1 MEKNL
6 PTHIAIIPDGNRR
19 WARSKNLPSFEG
31 HRRGFDAMFKLLK
44 HSKKLGIK
52 CFTLWMFST
61 ENWKRDKDEVNY
73 LMDLAIKRVTSLGKD
88 LIKEKIRFIHLG
100 RKDRIPTKLAQALT
114 QLENSTKDFKEF
126 TLNIALDY
134 GGRDDIVTMVKNVV
148 KQQLSESEITE
159 QLISDNLYTKY
170 SPDPDLIIRTSGEQ
184 RLSGFMPWQAVYSEL
199 YFADFHC
206 PEFTPSRLDT
216 ILATYANR
224 DRRFGGNS
232 K

>member
-1 MEKNL
+1 MESNI

-19 WARSKNLPSFEG
+19 WARSKNLPTFEG
-31 HRRGFDAMFKLLK
+31 HRQGFNAMFKLLK

-61 ENWKRDKDEVNY
+61 ENWKRDTTEINY
-73 LMDLAIKRVTSLGKD
+73 LMDLAIRRVSSIGKD

-100 RKDRIPTKLAQALT
+100 RKDRIPVKLAKALT
-114 QLENSTKDFKEF
+114 DLENTTKDFTEF

-134 GGRDDIVTMVKNVV
+134 GGRDEIVTMVKNIV
-148 KQQLSESEITE
+148 KQGIKETEITADTISQ
-159 QLISDNLYTKY
+159 QLFTQL

-199 YFADFHC
+199 YFAEFHC

>member
-19 WARSKNLPSFEG
+19 WARSKGLPSFEG

-100 RKDRIPTKLAQALT
+100 RKDRIPTKLAEALT
-114 QLENSTKDFKEF
+114 QLENATKDFTEF

-159 QLISDNLYTKY
+159 QLICDNLYTKY

-206 PEFTPSRLDT
+206 PEFTPSKLDT

>member
-6 PTHIAIIPDGNRR
+6 PKHIAIIPDGNRR
-19 WARSKNLPSFEG
+19 WAKSKNLPTLEG

-44 HSKKLGIK
+44 HSKKIGIK

-61 ENWKRDKDEVNY
+61 ENWKRDTYEVNY
-73 LMDLAIKRVTSLGKD
+73 LMDLAINRVTSLGKD

-100 RKDRIPTKLAQALT
+100 RKDRIPSKLAQALT
-114 QLENSTKDFKEF
+114 QLENKTKDFTGF

-134 GGRDDIVTMVKNVV
+134 GGRDEITTMVKNIV
-148 KQQLSESEITE
+148 KEGLSVAEITE
-159 QLISDNLYTKY
+159 KTISDHLFTKLT
-170 SPDPDLIIRTSGEQ
+170 PDPDLVIRTSGEQ
-184 RLSGFMPWQAVYSEL
+184 RLSGFLLWQINYSEL
-199 YFADFHC
+199 YFTDFHC
-206 PEFTPSRLDT
+206 PEFTPSKLDT

-224 DRRFGGNS
+224 DRRFGGNG

>member
-1 MEKNL
+1 MEQNL

-19 WARSKNLPSFEG
+19 WAKSQNLPTFEG

-61 ENWKRDKDEVNY
+61 ENWKRDQFEINY
-73 LMDLAIKRVTSLGKD
+73 LMDLAIKRVASIGKD
-88 LIKEKIRFIHLG
+88 LVKEKIRFVHLG
-100 RKDRIPTKLAQALT
+100 RKDRIPAKLAKAFIE
-114 QLENSTKDFKEF
+114 LEEKTKDFTEY

-134 GGRDDIVTMVKNVV
+134 GGRDEITTMVKNIV
-148 KQQLSESEITE
+148 KEGLSVAEITE
-159 QLISDNLYTKY
+159 ETISNHLFTKH

-184 RLSGFMPWQAVYSEL
+184 RLSGFMPWQMAYSEL

-206 PEFTPSRLDT
+206 PEFTPSKLDA
-216 ILATYANR
+216 IIATYTGR
-224 DRRFGGNS
+224 ERRFGGNN